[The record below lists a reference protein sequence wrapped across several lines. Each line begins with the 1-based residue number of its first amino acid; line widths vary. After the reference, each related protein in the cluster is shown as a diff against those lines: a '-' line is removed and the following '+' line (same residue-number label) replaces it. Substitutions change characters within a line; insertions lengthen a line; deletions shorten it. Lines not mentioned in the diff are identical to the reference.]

1 MFGYVNAYKD
11 LLRVCDYNV
20 FRGYY
25 CGLCKQ
31 LGKSFNQLTR
41 FGLSYDMTFLAILV
55 SSLEDKKIDLKMQ
68 NCIAHP
74 MSKRPVIKGDVGISY
89 SADMS
94 VILTYMKL
102 KDDWQDERSLKSLA
116 CVAYYFP
123 MKKCA
128 KKYPKQY
135 KCIKDNLSKLSEL
148 EKEKCKSIDAVADC
162 FGKLLESI
170 FDFNGDN
177 RALAWLGYHI
187 GRFIYIT
194 DAYMDI
200 DKDLKSK
207 NYNPFIAMYGNELKK
222 ENFKESV
229 VNSLTFTL
237 SEISN
242 AYNLLEVKKNKEL
255 LDNII
260 YLGLRRNLENF

>member
-31 LGKSFNQLTR
+31 LGKSFNQLVR
-41 FGLSYDMTFLAILV
+41 FGLSYDMTFLAILI
-55 SSLEDKKIDLKMQ
+55 SSLDNGKIELKYQ

-74 MSKRPVIKGDVGISY
+74 ISKRPVIKGDEGILY
-89 SADMS
+89 SADIS

-102 KDDWQDERSLKSLA
+102 KDDWQDEHSFKSLA
-116 CVAYYFP
+116 RIAYLFP

-128 KKYPKQY
+128 KKYPEQY
-135 KCIKDNLSKLSEL
+135 RCIRENLLKLSKLENNN
-148 EKEKCKSIDAVADC
+148 CKSLDEVADC
-162 FGKLLESI
+162 FGKLLEGI
-170 FDFNGDN
+170 FNIHN
-177 RALAWLGYHI
+177 NKALAWLGYHT

-194 DAYMDI
+194 DAYNDI
-200 DKDLKSK
+200 ERDIK
-207 NYNPFIAMYGNELKK
+207 NNSYNPFVAMYGKNLKK
-222 ENFKESV
+222 DDFKAMV
-229 VNSLTFTL
+229 VSSLEFTL

-242 AYNLLEVKKNKEL
+242 AYNLLDIKKNKEL

-260 YLGLRRNLENF
+260 HLGLRNNLENF

>member
-1 MFGYVNAYKD
+1 MFGYVNAYKE

-31 LGKSFNQLTR
+31 LGKSHNQLTR

-55 SSLEDKKIDLKMQ
+55 SSLDEGKLDLEIR

-74 MSKRPVIKGDVGISY
+74 VSKRPVIRGDKGIAY

-94 VILTYMKL
+94 IILTYMKL
-102 KDDWQDERSLKSLA
+102 KDDWQDERSIKSFA
-116 CVAYYFP
+116 RIAYYFS

-128 KKYPKQY
+128 KKYPRQY
-135 KCIKDNLSKLSEL
+135 ECIKENLLNLSSM
-148 EKEKCKSIDAVADC
+148 EKENCKSIDAVADC
-162 FGKLLESI
+162 FGKLLEKV
-170 FDFNGDN
+170 FDFNGN
-177 RALAWLGYHI
+177 NKALAWLGYHI

-207 NYNPFIAMYGNELKK
+207 SYNPFISMYGTDLKK
-222 ENFKESV
+222 EDFSDTVKD
-229 VNSLTFTL
+229 SLTFTL

-242 AYNLLEVKKNKEL
+242 AYNLLEIKKNKEL

-260 YLGLRRNLENF
+260 YLGLRKNLENF

>member
-41 FGLSYDMTFLAILV
+41 FGLSYDMTFLAILM
-55 SSLEDKKIDLKMQ
+55 SSLNDSKIDLKTE

-74 MSKRPVIKGDVGISY
+74 ISKRPVIRGDEGIKY

-102 KDDWQDERSLKSLA
+102 KDNWQDEKSVKSFA
-116 CVAYYFP
+116 RIAYFFA
-123 MKKCA
+123 MKKTA
-128 KKYPKQY
+128 KKYPVQY
-135 KCIKDNLSKLSEL
+135 ECIKENLQNLSVL
-148 EKEKCKSIDAVADC
+148 EKEKCNNIDMVADC
-162 FGKLLESI
+162 FGKLLQNI
-170 FDFNGDN
+170 FDVDGNN
-177 RALAWLGYHI
+177 KALAWLGYHI

-194 DAYMDI
+194 DAYNDI
-200 DKDLKSK
+200 ERDLKTKS
-207 NYNPFIAMYGNELKK
+207 YNPFIQMYGDELNK
-222 ENFKESV
+222 EDFKQSIID
-229 VNSLTFTL
+229 SLTFTL

-242 AYNLLEVKKNKEL
+242 AYNILDIKKNKEL